1 MNGLSHKRDGKAWR
15 KNKKRKCEHSFIWA
29 QGIVERSNQTLGEL
43 LFTFQYSPEINFIS
57 GKRST
62 KWVKRL
68 PEVVS
73 PLNGQVTKLTE
84 KKPVDAIRE
93 KVVDP
98 N

>member
-1 MNGLSHKRDGKAWR
+1 MS
-15 KNKKRKCEHSFIWA
+15 
-29 QGIVERSNQTLGEL
+29 IVERSNQTLGEL
-43 LFTFQYSPEINFIS
+43 LLTFQYSPVINFIS

-98 N
+98 NYTFEMQQIFFQY